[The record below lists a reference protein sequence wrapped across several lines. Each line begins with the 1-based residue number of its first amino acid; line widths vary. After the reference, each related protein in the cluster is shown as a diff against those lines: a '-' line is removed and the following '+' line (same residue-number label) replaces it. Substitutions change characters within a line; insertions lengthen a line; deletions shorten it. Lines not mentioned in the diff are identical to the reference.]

1 MKKTVWLFLV
11 LAVVIGFFIG
21 IYLYNV
27 EENEE
32 ELENDIDTIE
42 NSIVLNNVNA
52 LEIETSVAPEK
63 ISVNTQVIEE
73 VYYTEC
79 DHLISVTKKDIKSI
93 INMTELQLERKYKDW
108 EIKEFSTEKVV
119 LYREEQNYCG
129 EHFLVK
135 DVDGLVTIYTMNN
148 EEEIKERIEITDI
161 ETAYLPQTDQE
172 DLVEGIRVYTQQK
185 LNKLIE
191 DFE

>member
-1 MKKTVWLFLV
+1 MKKTVWLFLI
-11 LAVVIGFFIG
+11 LAVIIGFFIG
-21 IYLYNV
+21 IYLYNI
-27 EENEE
+27 EKNEE
-32 ELENDIDTIE
+32 ELENDIEKIE
-42 NSIVLNNVNA
+42 NGIVLNNVNI
-52 LEIETSVAPEK
+52 LEVETSAAPEK
-63 ISVNTQVIEE
+63 ISVNTKVIEE

-79 DHLISVTKKDIKSI
+79 DHLISITKKDIKSI
-93 INMTELQLERKYKDW
+93 INMTEIQLGRKYKDW

-135 DVDGLVTIYTMNN
+135 DVDGLVTIYTMTND
-148 EEEIKERIEITDI
+148 EQIKERIEITDI

-172 DLVEGIRVYTQQK
+172 DLQEGIRVYTQQK